1 MAKHCSSSMR
11 SKSGLLWRPGR
22 RVCAGVCAGRSN
34 TMPTNPTPGGARR
47 HPPASVRDGGAQD
60 CEQGGCAPPLATASA
75 LARLMPARCALG
87 ESPGEGG
94 EVGIHEF
101 WTLLPERNPFCAS
114 KNLLLVLPTLSLHT
128 LPSHPS
134 SRGANIIL
142 ALDLGDDLVA
152 GVKALQCATGK
163 PHELPVQ
170 RN

>member
-1 MAKHCSSSMR
+1 MGGERRAAAEQTLAKHCSSSMR

-94 EVGIHEF
+94 EVGILDFASRKEPLLRFEKFTFGPSNPPSPGSPFSPEF
-101 WTLLPERNPFCAS
+101 ARSQYHFGLGHPQPF
-114 KNLLLVLPTLSLHT
+114 PI
-128 LPSHPS
+128 S
-134 SRGANIIL
+134 SFGNQDSPL
-142 ALDLGDDLVA
+142 
-152 GVKALQCATGK
+152 T
-163 PHELPVQ
+163 
-170 RN
+170 